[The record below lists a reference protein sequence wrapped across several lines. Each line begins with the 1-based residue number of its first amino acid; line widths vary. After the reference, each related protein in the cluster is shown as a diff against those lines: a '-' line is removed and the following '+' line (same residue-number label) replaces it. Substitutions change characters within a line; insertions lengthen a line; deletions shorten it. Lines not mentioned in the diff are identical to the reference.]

1 LRLPNPKMRIYEFVR
16 GFVSEYGY
24 PPSIREIG
32 KGLGYKSTK
41 AVKVHLD
48 GLAAQGLIKRKLG
61 HARAI
66 QIEPWGIPIVGRV
79 PAGIPNLAV
88 EDVEEIFTATRWRRS
103 FMLRIK
109 GDSMID
115 AGITEGDLA
124 VVDPNQVP
132 RPGDIVVARLADEA
146 TVKRLVMHGDAYA
159 LKPENPAYE
168 LITGPFKIVG
178 KVLGIIREY
187 V

>member
-16 GFVSEYGY
+16 GFAAEHGY
-24 PPSIREIG
+24 PPSIREIA

-41 AVKVHLD
+41 AIKVHLD

-103 FMLRIK
+103 FMLRVK

-115 AGITEGDLA
+115 AGIMEGDLA

-159 LKPENPAYE
+159 LRPENTNYE

-178 KVLGIIREY
+178 KVLGVIREY

>member
-1 LRLPNPKMRIYEFVR
+1 
-16 GFVSEYGY
+16 
-24 PPSIREIG
+24 
-32 KGLGYKSTK
+32 
-41 AVKVHLD
+41 
-48 GLAAQGLIKRKLG
+48 
-61 HARAI
+61 
-66 QIEPWGIPIVGRV
+66 
-79 PAGIPNLAV
+79 V

-115 AGITEGDLA
+115 AGITEGELA
-124 VVDPNQVP
+124 EVEPNKVP

-168 LITGPFKIVG
+168 LISGPFKIVG